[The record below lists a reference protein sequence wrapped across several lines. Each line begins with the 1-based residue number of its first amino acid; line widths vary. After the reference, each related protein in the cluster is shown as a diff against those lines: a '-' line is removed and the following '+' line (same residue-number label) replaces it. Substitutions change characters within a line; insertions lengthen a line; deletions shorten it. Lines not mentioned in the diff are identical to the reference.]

1 MNGLSARCELRMVQ
15 KLAALGHHRTLSNRL
30 KKIAAACAVAAAFAV
45 GGLGPVIAGGE
56 TRSISLYHIHTGESL
71 NVTYMKDG
79 RYVPSAMKQIN
90 YLLRDWRRDKT
101 VTIDPR
107 TIDLVWQLHE
117 DLGSHATINIVCGYR
132 SAETNAL
139 LHRIGR
145 KVAKESQHIQGR
157 AIDFYL
163 TDVPTQKIRN
173 IALVLQ
179 RGGVGYYRSAGGPTG
194 FLHVDSGNVRHWGP
208 YISSSQMAQIF
219 RDGRK
224 YIGRHMMNG
233 GSFAPDTQVASADD
247 KGGQAPRGFLSKL
260 LGLGKKEPVIVAQAP
275 TQVADAK
282 PVEVIPDAKY
292 KKSSQADLADLTADA
307 STTPTKPK
315 PLTASQVSQSQM
327 ASLGDLSQD
336 AATAPKLKVVPPQ
349 VAAADEADAADG
361 NMADAGTVDAKV
373 NKGRVVPKPRV
384 KPIEVMLMAA
394 ANMKVA
400 PAMIRINA
408 ASAPPPS
415 QTGHDKPSP
424 VADSLGTLMQ
434 AAAVDDVPV
443 QGNKS
448 KTSLATDLKNGTAKG
463 AGIIKPMIASAG
475 GDINWWPQ
483 LFLRD
488 EAAVRRDG
496 QPPLIGTLDQ
506 DALPKAAMIN
516 NVGGGSS
523 AFAADLSDVQHAA
536 EGKGDLVSNE
546 EDKVDLG
553 LELPKVA
560 GKTAKN

>member
-1 MNGLSARCELRMVQ
+1 MVE
-15 KLAALGHHRTLSNRL
+15 KLVALGQHRILSNRL
-30 KKIAAACAVAAAFAV
+30 KKIAAACAISTAFAV
-45 GGLGPVIAGGE
+45 GGLGPVVAGGE
-56 TRSISLYHIHTGESL
+56 TRSIALYHIHTGESL
-71 NVTYMKDG
+71 SVTYMRDG

-90 YLLRDWRRDKT
+90 YLLRDWRLNKT

-107 TIDLVWQLHE
+107 TIDLVWELHQ
-117 DLGSHATINIVCGYR
+117 DLGSHAPVNIVCGYR
-132 SAETNAL
+132 SAQTNAL

-163 TDVPTQKIRN
+163 PDVPTQKIRN
-173 IALVLQ
+173 LALVSQ

-194 FLHVDSGNVRHWGP
+194 FLHVDSGHVRHWGP
-208 YISSSQMAQIF
+208 YISPSQMAQIF

-224 YIGRHMMNG
+224 YVGRHMMNG
-233 GSFAPDTQVASADD
+233 GRFAPDTQVASSGDN
-247 KGGQAPRGFLSKL
+247 GGQAPRGFFSRL
-260 LGLGKKEPVIVAQAP
+260 LGLGKKEPVIVQAP
-275 TQVADAK
+275 TQVAEAVPAPVVRDAN
-282 PVEVIPDAKY
+282 Y
-292 KKSSQADLADLTADA
+292 KRSAQADLADLSLDA
-307 STTPTKPK
+307 AAPPVRKLK
-315 PLTASQVSQSQM
+315 PLTTTDVSQSQM

-336 AATAPKLKVVPPQ
+336 AATAPKLKVIPQQ
-349 VAAADEADAADG
+349 VAAAYATDTADAERANAGIADS
-361 NMADAGTVDAKV
+361 KV
-373 NKGRVVPKPRV
+373 STGRVVPKPRV

-400 PAMIRINA
+400 PQMIRINA

-415 QTGHDKPSP
+415 QSGRDTPSP
-424 VADSLGTLMQ
+424 VADSLGTLME

-443 QGNKS
+443 QGVKS
-448 KTSLATDLKNGTAKG
+448 KTSLATDLKNGSAKG
-463 AGIIKPMIASAG
+463 PGVIKPMIASIG
-475 GDINWWPQ
+475 GDIDWWPQ

-488 EAAVRRDG
+488 DAAVRRDG

-506 DALPKAAMIN
+506 DALPRAAILN

-523 AFAADLSDVQHAA
+523 AFAADLSEVQHSA
-536 EGKGDLVSNE
+536 EGKGDPLSNE

-553 LELPKVA
+553 VDLLTVA